1 MTIPTQM
8 SLTGFI
14 ATTPQLTFT
23 QSGIA
28 RFYARVGVDH
38 YRREADGA
46 WTKLDPTFHD
56 LVMFRNKAEKAYER
70 FRPGDHIVASG
81 YVHEFTRERNGLEE
95 THEQFVAKQMGHDA
109 AKTKYEV
116 QRRAPELDS
125 RPDGPTPPSPTLHSV

>member
-1 MTIPTQM
+1 MSGTNAEVPRTGSRLMTIPTQM

-70 FRPGDHIVASG
+70 FRLPASVFGVLTVA
-81 YVHEFTRERNGLEE
+81 T
-95 THEQFVAKQMGHDA
+95 
-109 AKTKYEV
+109 
-116 QRRAPELDS
+116 
-125 RPDGPTPPSPTLHSV
+125 